1 MGEVWFGAVL
11 SETKTKT
18 ASFCGLVRCG
28 FETKTEMKPN
38 HLVWFGSVLNGFGLV
53 SSFEKAIVVT

>member
-1 MGEVWFGAVL
+1 MGAVWFGAVL

-28 FETKTEMKPN
+28 FEAKTEMKPN
-38 HLVWFGSVLNGFGLV
+38 HLVRFGLVLNGFGLV
-53 SSFEKAIVVT
+53 SLFEKTIMVT